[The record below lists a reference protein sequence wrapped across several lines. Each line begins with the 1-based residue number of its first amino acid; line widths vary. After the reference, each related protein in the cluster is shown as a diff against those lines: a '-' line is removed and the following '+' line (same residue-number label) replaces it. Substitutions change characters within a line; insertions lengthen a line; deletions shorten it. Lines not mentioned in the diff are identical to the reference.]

1 MCVSENGL
9 KDQRVTRAVRVCKNI
24 VSAFSYSWKKKKAL
38 MKVQQELNLPQ
49 HKLKTACVT
58 RWGSMQMM
66 IARVLEQRKA
76 ITQVLS
82 EDKKSRH
89 LVPSWADLD
98 VLEAVSKALSP
109 LMEFTDALSGEEYV
123 TISFVKPVLHILN
136 SRVLAEEEDDVEL
149 TKTIK
154 TSILRYLKEK
164 YSDPITEE
172 LLDTASFVD
181 PRFKATYISAH
192 NVPTIQE
199 KVKTEMEKMSEAE
212 VCRESQITETA
223 EPTTSSAVA
232 KKQKR
237 SLGSFFKGSEAIP
250 SATPTLSLQQS
261 LEAEMSSYLVSP
273 MLDSEANPLDWWR
286 KHHVHFPNL
295 SKVAKRYLCIPATSS
310 PSERVFS
317 SGGNIVTCLRSC
329 LKPEKVNMLVFLSKN
344 LE

>member
-1 MCVSENGL
+1 M
-9 KDQRVTRAVRVCKNI
+9 KDQRVVRAVRVCKNI

-38 MKVQQELNLPQ
+38 AKAQQELNLPQ

-66 IARVLEQRKA
+66 TARVLEQKKA
-76 ITQVLS
+76 ITQVLAD
-82 EDKKSRH
+82 DKKSRH
-89 LVPSWADLD
+89 LVPSWSDLD
-98 VLEAVSKALSP
+98 VLEAVNKALSP

-123 TISFVKPVLHILN
+123 TISFVKPILHILN

-154 TSILRYLKEK
+154 TSILEYLKGK
-164 YSDPITEE
+164 YSDPTTEK

-181 PRFKATYISAH
+181 PRFKTTYISAH
-192 NVPTIQE
+192 HVYTIQE
-199 KVKTEMEKMSEAE
+199 KVKKEMESAAA
-212 VCRESQITETA
+212 VHRESSTEST
-223 EPTTSSAVA
+223 EPSTSSTEA
-232 KKQKR
+232 KKPKR
-237 SLGSFFKGSEAIP
+237 SLGSFFKGSEATP
-250 SATPTLSLQQS
+250 SPVPTLSLHQTI
-261 LEAEMSSYLVSP
+261 EAELSSYLVSP
-273 MLDSEANPLDWWR
+273 MLDSEGNPLEWWR
-286 KHHVHFPNL
+286 KHHVYFPTL
-295 SKVAKRYLCIPATSS
+295 SKVAKKYLCIPATSS